1 MNKKVAIIIMAVLFT
16 GTAIFTFTVF
26 YPTLFDSLF
35 VNTQDITVLQ
45 ANASEEIQSSD
56 LGELLDLKVNTP
68 TTVSFELSNRYLPSG
83 WEKKNM
89 YFKYTYLGEYSNSVY
104 SNLNELLKTDYSWR
118 KQLNK
123 QGDIVL
129 AGPMFL
135 KDGIYQLHVHNGLS
149 LAKKYYLFGEL
160 LDYLNN
166 KDLLLGTVM
175 KFGDVR
181 LECTTVQEMEI
192 EKGSNIS
199 GQMDLVI
206 STCLERNGD
215 LRLVSGWKVI
225 TQ

>member
-1 MNKKVAIIIMAVLFT
+1 MNKKVSIIIMAVLFT

-45 ANASEEIQSSD
+45 TNASEEIQSSD

-68 TTVSFELSNRYLPSG
+68 TTVTFELSNRYLPSD
-83 WEKKNM
+83 WEKKDI

-104 SNLNELLKTDYSWR
+104 TKLNELLKTDYSWR

-199 GQMDLVI
+199 GEMDLVI

-225 TQ
+225 N

>member
-1 MNKKVAIIIMAVLFT
+1 MAVLFT

-26 YPTLFDSLF
+26 YPTLWDSFF

-45 ANASEEIQSSD
+45 TETPKEISSSD
-56 LGELLDLKVNTP
+56 LGKLLDLKTNTP
-68 TTVSFELSNRYLPSG
+68 TTVTFELSNRYLPNG
-83 WEKKNM
+83 WEKKKT

-104 SNLNELLKTDYSWR
+104 AKLNELLKTDYSWR

-123 QGDIVL
+123 QGDVVL

-160 LDYLNN
+160 LDYLNS

-175 KFGDVR
+175 KFGNVR
-181 LECTTVQEMEI
+181 LECTIVQTMEI
-192 EKGSNIS
+192 EKGSKIS
-199 GQMDLVI
+199 GEMDLVI

-215 LRLVSGWKVI
+215 RRLVSGWKVI

>member
-1 MNKKVAIIIMAVLFT
+1 MAVLFT

-26 YPTLFDSLF
+26 YPTLLDSFF

-45 ANASEEIQSSD
+45 TNTSENVQSSD
-56 LGELLDLKVNTP
+56 LGELLTLKGS
-68 TTVSFELSNRYLPSG
+68 TTSTVPFEVSNRYLPSN
-83 WEKKNM
+83 WEKKNT
-89 YFKYTYLGEYSNSVY
+89 YVKYTYLGKYSSSVY
-104 SNLNELLKTDYSWR
+104 STLNELLKTDYSWR

-123 QGDIVL
+123 EGDIVL
-129 AGPMFL
+129 SGPMFL

-149 LAKKYYLFGEL
+149 LGKEYFLFGDL
-160 LDYLNN
+160 LDYLNS

-181 LECTTVQEMEI
+181 LECTTVQRMEI
-192 EKGSNIS
+192 EKESKIS
-199 GQMDLVI
+199 GEMDLVI

>member
-1 MNKKVAIIIMAVLFT
+1 MAVLFT

-26 YPTLFDSLF
+26 YPALFDSLF

-45 ANASEEIQSSD
+45 TETPKEIHSSD

-68 TTVSFELSNRYLPSG
+68 STVSFELSNRYLPNG
-83 WEKKNM
+83 WEQKDM
-89 YFKYTYLGEYSNSVY
+89 YFKYTYLGEYSNPVY
-104 SNLNELLKTDYSWR
+104 SNLNELLKTDYNWR

-123 QGDIVL
+123 EGDIVL

-149 LAKKYYLFGEL
+149 LARKYYLFGEL

-181 LECTTVQEMEI
+181 LECTTVQKMEI

>member
-1 MNKKVAIIIMAVLFT
+1 MAVLFT

-45 ANASEEIQSSD
+45 ANEPEETQTSD
-56 LGELLDLKVNTP
+56 LGELLDLKANTP
-68 TTVSFELSNRYLPSG
+68 TTLRFELSNRYLPSN
-83 WEKKNM
+83 WEKKNT
-89 YFKYTYLGEYSNSVY
+89 YVKYTYLGEYSNPVY
-104 SNLNELLKTDYSWR
+104 AKLNELLRTDYSWR

-123 QGDIVL
+123 NGDIVL
-129 AGPMFL
+129 GGPMLL
-135 KDGIYQLHVHNGLS
+135 KDGIYQLHIHNGLS
-149 LAKKYYLFGEL
+149 LGKKYYLFGDL
-160 LDYLNN
+160 LDYLNSKN
-166 KDLLLGTVM
+166 LLLGTVM

-181 LECTTVQEMEI
+181 LECTTVQTMEI
-192 EKGSNIS
+192 EKGSKIS
-199 GQMDLVI
+199 GDMDLVI

>member
-1 MNKKVAIIIMAVLFT
+1 MAVLFT

-45 ANASEEIQSSD
+45 TNASEEIQSSD

-68 TTVSFELSNRYLPSG
+68 TTVTFELSNRYLPSD
-83 WEKKNM
+83 WEKKDI

-104 SNLNELLKTDYSWR
+104 TKLNELLKTDYSWR

-123 QGDIVL
+123 QGDIIL
-129 AGPMFL
+129 GGPMFL

-160 LDYLNN
+160 LDYLNS
-166 KDLLLGTVM
+166 KGLLLGTVM

-181 LECTTVQEMEI
+181 LECTKVQPMRI
-192 EKGSNIS
+192 ENGNKIS
-199 GQMDLVI
+199 GDMDLVI
-206 STCLERNGD
+206 STCLVRNGD

-225 TQ
+225 DSN

>member
-1 MNKKVAIIIMAVLFT
+1 MAVLFT

-26 YPTLFDSLF
+26 YPTLLDSLF

-45 ANASEEIQSSD
+45 TNASEEVQTSD
-56 LGELLDLKVNTP
+56 LGQLLDLKTNTP
-68 TTVSFELSNRYLPSG
+68 TTVTFELSNRYLPNG
-83 WEKKNM
+83 WEKKNT

-104 SNLNELLKTDYSWR
+104 TNLNELLKTDYSWR
-118 KQLNK
+118 KQQNK

-149 LAKKYYLFGEL
+149 LAKKYYLFGDL
-160 LDYLNN
+160 LDYLNS
-166 KDLLLGTVM
+166 KDLLLGTVI

-181 LECTTVQEMEI
+181 LECTTVQTMEI
-192 EKGSNIS
+192 EKQSKIS
-199 GQMDLVI
+199 GEMDLVI